1 MSNCI
6 SALFCKGKVYALL
19 LICTLL
25 ASLFAVSGAVAA
37 EAKVRVLATT
47 YPVYL
52 ITRAVTQSSPDVQV
66 DLLIPAQTGC
76 PHDYAL
82 TPRDMQKLAKARIVV
97 INGLGLEAFL
107 EKPLAAAGNF
117 TIVDSSKGVKAIVE
131 DHDEDQHAAPGGAE
145 AAHKD
150 GHDHAAGGT
159 GHEAGHEAGHESGH
173 DHGHGAEHG
182 TEHGT
187 EHGHDHGGVNPHAF
201 ASPMQAAIMARNIG
215 RGLAAAEPVAAKNC
229 PEAAE
234 AYAARLEAVGKRLA
248 AVGANAANKN
258 VVALHDGM
266 AYLVRDAGLNLVDVI
281 QEDEEAQP
289 SAARLLDLVKKIKVS
304 KPVVLIG
311 EPQYSE
317 KPVRA
322 LSAETGVPAVQ
333 LDSLASGLSNAPLDH
348 YETVMTNNYVIFEKY
363 FAK

>member
-6 SALFCKGKVYALL
+6 SALFRKGKVYALL

-37 EAKVRVLATT
+37 EGKVRVLATT

-107 EKPLAAAGNF
+107 EKPLAAAGKF
-117 TIVDSSKGVKAIVE
+117 TVVDSSKGVKAIVE

-145 AAHKD
+145 SAHKD
-150 GHDHAAGGT
+150 GHDHAAT
-159 GHEAGHEAGHESGH
+159 AKGHEAGQESGQEAGH
-173 DHGHGAEHG
+173 D
-182 TEHGT
+182 HGT

-289 SAARLLDLVKKIKVS
+289 SAARLLDLVKKIKES

-333 LDSLASGLSNAPLDH
+333 LDSLASGLSNAPLDY
-348 YETVMTNNYVIFEKY
+348 YETVMTNNCIILEKY

>member
-1 MSNCI
+1 MCNCN

-19 LICTLL
+19 LVCTLL

-52 ITRAVTQSSPDVQV
+52 ITRAVTQNSPDVQV

-82 TPRDMQKLAKARIVV
+82 TPKDMQKLAKAKIVV

-107 EKPLAAAGNF
+107 DKPLAAAGKI
-117 TIVDSSKGVKAIVE
+117 TVIDSSKGVNAIVE
-131 DHDEDQHAAPGGAE
+131 DHDEGQHAAHGDADK
-145 AAHKD
+145 AHKED
-150 GHDHAAGGT
+150 HGHAA
-159 GHEAGHEAGHESGH
+159 AAGH
-173 DHGHGAEHG
+173 DHGHEH
-182 TEHGT
+182 EHD
-187 EHGHDHGGVNPHAF
+187 HGHDHGGINPHAF
-201 ASPMQAAIMARNIG
+201 ASPMQAAVMARNIG

-229 PEAAE
+229 PEVAE

-289 SAARLLDLVKKIKVS
+289 SAARLLDLVKKIKES

-322 LSAETGVPAVQ
+322 LAAETGVPAVQ
-333 LDSLASGLSNAPLDH
+333 LDSLASGPANASLDH
-348 YETVMTNNYVIFEKY
+348 YETVMSQNCAILEKY
-363 FAK
+363 FGK

>member
-6 SALFCKGKVYALL
+6 SALFRKGKVYALL

-52 ITRAVTQSSPDVQV
+52 ITRAVTQNSPDVQV

-82 TPRDMQKLAKARIVV
+82 TPKDMQKLAKAKIVV

-107 EKPLAAAGNF
+107 EKPLAAAGKF
-117 TIVDSSKGVKAIVE
+117 TVVDSSKGVKAIVE

-145 AAHKD
+145 SAHKD
-150 GHDHAAGGT
+150 GHDHAAT
-159 GHEAGHEAGHESGH
+159 AKGHEAGQESGQEAGH
-173 DHGHGAEHG
+173 D
-182 TEHGT
+182 HGT

-215 RGLAAAEPVAAKNC
+215 RALAAAEPVAAKNC

-248 AVGANAANKN
+248 AVGANATNKN

-289 SAARLLDLVKKIKVS
+289 SAARLLDLVKKIKES

-333 LDSLASGLSNAPLDH
+333 LDSLASGLTNVPLDY
-348 YETVMTNNYVIFEKY
+348 YETVMANNCAILEKY

>member
-6 SALFCKGKVYALL
+6 SVLFFKGKVYALL

-82 TPRDMQKLAKARIVV
+82 TPKDMQKLAKARIVV

-107 EKPLAAAGNF
+107 EKPLAAAGKI
-117 TIVDSSKGVKAIVE
+117 TLVDSSKGVKAIVE
-131 DHDEDQHAAPGGAE
+131 DHDEDQHAASDSADK
-145 AAHKD
+145 AHKD
-150 GHDHAAGGT
+150 DHDHAAAAK
-159 GHEAGHEAGHESGH
+159 GHEAEHEAE
-173 DHGHGAEHG
+173 HGHGHNHSAG
-182 TEHGT
+182 
-187 EHGHDHGGVNPHAF
+187 HGHDHGGVNPHAF
-201 ASPMQAAIMARNIG
+201 ASPMQAAVMARNIG
-215 RGLAAAEPVAAKNC
+215 LALAVAEPVAAKNC

-248 AVGANAANKN
+248 AVGANDANKN

-266 AYLVRDAGLNLVDVI
+266 AYLVRDAGLNLVGVI
-281 QEDEEAQP
+281 QGDEEAQP
-289 SAARLLDLVKKIKVS
+289 SAARLLDLAKKIKES

-311 EPQYSE
+311 EPQYSD

-333 LDSLASGLSNAPLDH
+333 LDSLASGPANAPLDH
-348 YETVMTNNYVIFEKY
+348 YETVMTNNCAILEKY

>member
-6 SALFCKGKVYALL
+6 SVLFFKGKVYALL

-82 TPRDMQKLAKARIVV
+82 TPKDMQKLAKARIVV

-107 EKPLAAAGNF
+107 EKPLAAAGKI
-117 TIVDSSKGVKAIVE
+117 TLVDSSKGVKAIVE
-131 DHDEDQHAAPGGAE
+131 DHNEDQHAASDSADK
-145 AAHKD
+145 AHKD
-150 GHDHAAGGT
+150 DHDHAAAAK
-159 GHEAGHEAGHESGH
+159 GHEAEHEAE
-173 DHGHGAEHG
+173 HGHGHNHSAG
-182 TEHGT
+182 
-187 EHGHDHGGVNPHAF
+187 HGHDHGGVNPHAF
-201 ASPMQAAIMARNIG
+201 ASPMQAAVMARNIG
-215 RGLAAAEPVAAKNC
+215 LALAAAEPVAAKNC
-229 PEAAE
+229 LEAAE

-248 AVGANAANKN
+248 AVGANAGNKN

-289 SAARLLDLVKKIKVS
+289 SAARLLDLVKKIKES

-333 LDSLASGLSNAPLDH
+333 LDSLASGLSNAPLDY
-348 YETVMTNNYVIFEKY
+348 YETVMTNNCVILEKY

>member
-6 SALFCKGKVYALL
+6 SALFRKGKVYALL

-25 ASLFAVSGAVAA
+25 ASLFVVSGAVAA

-107 EKPLAAAGNF
+107 EKPLAAAGKF
-117 TIVDSSKGVKAIVE
+117 TVVDSSKGVKAIVE

-150 GHDHAAGGT
+150 GHDHAAT
-159 GHEAGHEAGHESGH
+159 AKGHEAGQESGQEAGH
-173 DHGHGAEHG
+173 D
-182 TEHGT
+182 HGT

-248 AVGANAANKN
+248 AVGANATNKN

-289 SAARLLDLVKKIKVS
+289 SAARLLDLVKKIKES

-333 LDSLASGLSNAPLDH
+333 LDSLASGLSNAPLDY
-348 YETVMTNNYVIFEKY
+348 YETVMTNNCIILEKY

>member
-1 MSNCI
+1 MCNCN

-19 LICTLL
+19 LVCTLL

-52 ITRAVTQSSPDVQV
+52 ITRAVTQNSPDVQV

-82 TPRDMQKLAKARIVV
+82 TPKDMQKLAKAKIVV

-107 EKPLAAAGNF
+107 DKPLAAAGKI
-117 TIVDSSKGVKAIVE
+117 TVIDSSKGVNAIVE
-131 DHDEDQHAAPGGAE
+131 DHDEDQHAAQGGADK
-145 AAHKD
+145 AHKED
-150 GHDHAAGGT
+150 HGHAA
-159 GHEAGHEAGHESGH
+159 AAGH
-173 DHGHGAEHG
+173 DHGHEH
-182 TEHGT
+182 EHD
-187 EHGHDHGGVNPHAF
+187 HGHDHGGINPHAF
-201 ASPMQAAIMARNIG
+201 ASPMQAAVMARNIG

-229 PEAAE
+229 PEVAE

-289 SAARLLDLVKKIKVS
+289 SAARLLDLVKKIKES

-333 LDSLASGLSNAPLDH
+333 LDSLASGLTNVPLDY
-348 YETVMTNNYVIFEKY
+348 YETVMANNCAILEKY

>member
-1 MSNCI
+1 MCNCI
-6 SALFCKGKVYALL
+6 SALFCKGKHYALL
-19 LICTLL
+19 LACALL
-25 ASLFAVSGAVAA
+25 ATFFAVAGASAA
-37 EAKVRVLATT
+37 EPKVRVLATT

-52 ITRAVTQSSPDVQV
+52 IARAVTQNSPDVQV

-82 TPRDMQKLAKARIVV
+82 TPKDMQKLAKAKIVV

-107 EKPLAAAGNF
+107 DKPLAAAGKI
-117 TIVDSSKGVKAIVE
+117 TVIDSSKGVNAIVE
-131 DHDEDQHAAPGGAE
+131 DHDKDQHAAPGGADK
-145 AAHKD
+145 AHKED
-150 GHDHAAGGT
+150 HGHAAAAGHDH
-159 GHEAGHEAGHESGH
+159 EN
-173 DHGHGAEHG
+173 EHG
-182 TEHGT
+182 YDH
-187 EHGHDHGGVNPHAF
+187 EHGHDHGHDHGGINPHAF
-201 ASPMQAAIMARNIG
+201 ASPMQAAVMARNIG

-229 PEAAE
+229 PEVAE

-289 SAARLLDLVKKIKVS
+289 SAARLLDLVKKIKQS

-333 LDSLASGLSNAPLDH
+333 LDSLASGLTNVPLDY
-348 YETVMTNNYVIFEKY
+348 YETVMANNCAILEKY

>member
-6 SALFCKGKVYALL
+6 SVLFFKGKVYALL
-19 LICTLL
+19 LVCTLL

-82 TPRDMQKLAKARIVV
+82 TPKDMQKLAKARIVV

-107 EKPLAAAGNF
+107 EKPLAAAGKI
-117 TIVDSSKGVKAIVE
+117 TLVDSSKGVKAIVE
-131 DHDEDQHAAPGGAE
+131 DHDEDQHAASDSADK
-145 AAHKD
+145 AHKD
-150 GHDHAAGGT
+150 DHDHAAAAK
-159 GHEAGHEAGHESGH
+159 GHEAEHEAE
-173 DHGHGAEHG
+173 HGHGHNHSAG
-182 TEHGT
+182 
-187 EHGHDHGGVNPHAF
+187 HGHDHGGVNPHAF
-201 ASPMQAAIMARNIG
+201 ASPMQAAVMARNIG
-215 RGLAAAEPVAAKNC
+215 LALAAAEPVAAKNC

-234 AYAARLEAVGKRLA
+234 AYAARLETVGKRLA

-266 AYLVRDAGLNLVDVI
+266 AYLVRDAGLNLVGVI

-289 SAARLLDLVKKIKVS
+289 SAARLLDLAKKIKES

-311 EPQYSE
+311 EPQYSD

-333 LDSLASGLSNAPLDH
+333 LDSLASGPANAPLDH
-348 YETVMTNNYVIFEKY
+348 YETVMTNNCAILEKY

>member
-6 SALFCKGKVYALL
+6 SALFRKGKVYALL

-107 EKPLAAAGNF
+107 EKPLAAAGKF
-117 TIVDSSKGVKAIVE
+117 TVVDSSKGVKAIVE

-145 AAHKD
+145 SAHKD
-150 GHDHAAGGT
+150 GHDHAAT
-159 GHEAGHEAGHESGH
+159 AKGHEAGQESGQEAGH
-173 DHGHGAEHG
+173 D
-182 TEHGT
+182 HGT

-215 RGLAAAEPVAAKNC
+215 RALAAAEPVAAKNC

-248 AVGANAANKN
+248 AVGANATNKN

-289 SAARLLDLVKKIKVS
+289 SAARLLDLVKKIKES

-333 LDSLASGLSNAPLDH
+333 LDSLASGLTNVPLDY
-348 YETVMTNNYVIFEKY
+348 YETVMANNCAILEKY

>member
-52 ITRAVTQSSPDVQV
+52 ITRAVTQNSPDVQV

-82 TPRDMQKLAKARIVV
+82 TPKDMQKLAKAKIVV

-107 EKPLAAAGNF
+107 EKPLAAAGKI
-117 TIVDSSKGVKAIVE
+117 TVIDSSKGVNAIVE
-131 DHDEDQHAAPGGAE
+131 DHDEDQHAAQGGADK
-145 AAHKD
+145 AHKED
-150 GHDHAAGGT
+150 HGHAAAAGHDH
-159 GHEAGHEAGHESGH
+159 ENE
-173 DHGHGAEHG
+173 HGHGHD
-182 TEHGT
+182 
-187 EHGHDHGGVNPHAF
+187 HGHDHGGINPHAF

-229 PEAAE
+229 PEVAE

-289 SAARLLDLVKKIKVS
+289 SAARLLDLVKKIKES

-333 LDSLASGLSNAPLDH
+333 LDSLASGLTNVPLDY
-348 YETVMTNNYVIFEKY
+348 YETVMANNCAILEKY

>member
-1 MSNCI
+1 MCNCN

-107 EKPLAAAGNF
+107 EKPLAAAGKF
-117 TIVDSSKGVKAIVE
+117 TVVDSSKGVKAIVE

-145 AAHKD
+145 SAHKD
-150 GHDHAAGGT
+150 GHDHAAT
-159 GHEAGHEAGHESGH
+159 AKGHEAGQESGQEAGH
-173 DHGHGAEHG
+173 D
-182 TEHGT
+182 HGT

-215 RGLAAAEPVAAKNC
+215 RALAAAEPVAAKNC

-248 AVGANAANKN
+248 AVGANATNKN

-289 SAARLLDLVKKIKVS
+289 SAARLLDLADSTCKCNTLKV
-304 KPVVLIG
+304 
-311 EPQYSE
+311 E
-317 KPVRA
+317 
-322 LSAETGVPAVQ
+322 
-333 LDSLASGLSNAPLDH
+333 
-348 YETVMTNNYVIFEKY
+348 
-363 FAK
+363 

>member
-1 MSNCI
+1 MCNCN

-52 ITRAVTQSSPDVQV
+52 ITRAVTQNSPDVQV

-82 TPRDMQKLAKARIVV
+82 TPKDMQKLAKANIVV

-107 EKPLAAAGNF
+107 EKPLAAAGKI
-117 TIVDSSKGVKAIVE
+117 TVIDSSKGVNAIVE
-131 DHDEDQHAAPGGAE
+131 DHDEDQHAAHGGADK
-145 AAHKD
+145 AHKED
-150 GHDHAAGGT
+150 HGHAAAAGHDHE
-159 GHEAGHEAGHESGH
+159 HEHGH
-173 DHGHGAEHG
+173 D
-182 TEHGT
+182 
-187 EHGHDHGGVNPHAF
+187 HGHDHGGVNPHAF
-201 ASPMQAAIMARNIG
+201 ASPMQAAIIARNIG

-229 PEAAE
+229 PEVAE

-289 SAARLLDLVKKIKVS
+289 SAARLLDLVKKIKES

-333 LDSLASGLSNAPLDH
+333 LDSLASGLTNVPLDY
-348 YETVMTNNYVIFEKY
+348 YETVMTNNCAILEKY

>member
-6 SALFCKGKVYALL
+6 SVLFFKGKVYALL

-82 TPRDMQKLAKARIVV
+82 TPKDMQKLAKARIVV

-107 EKPLAAAGNF
+107 EKPLAAAGKI
-117 TIVDSSKGVKAIVE
+117 TLVDSSKGVKAIVE
-131 DHDEDQHAAPGGAE
+131 DHDEDQHAASDSADK
-145 AAHKD
+145 AHKD
-150 GHDHAAGGT
+150 DHDHAAAAK
-159 GHEAGHEAGHESGH
+159 GHEAEHEAE
-173 DHGHGAEHG
+173 HGHGHNHSAG
-182 TEHGT
+182 
-187 EHGHDHGGVNPHAF
+187 HGHDHGGVNPHAF
-201 ASPMQAAIMARNIG
+201 ASPMQAAVMARNIG
-215 RGLAAAEPVAAKNC
+215 LALAAAEPVAAKNC

-234 AYAARLEAVGKRLA
+234 AYAARLETVGKRLA

-289 SAARLLDLVKKIKVS
+289 SAARLLDLVKKIKES

-333 LDSLASGLSNAPLDH
+333 LDSLASGLTNVPLDY
-348 YETVMTNNYVIFEKY
+348 YETVMANNCAILEKY

>member
-6 SALFCKGKVYALL
+6 SALFRKGKVYALL

-107 EKPLAAAGNF
+107 EKPLAAAGKF
-117 TIVDSSKGVKAIVE
+117 TVVDSSKGVKAIVE

-145 AAHKD
+145 SAHKD
-150 GHDHAAGGT
+150 GHDHAAT
-159 GHEAGHEAGHESGH
+159 AKGHEAGQESGQEAGH
-173 DHGHGAEHG
+173 D
-182 TEHGT
+182 HGT

-215 RGLAAAEPVAAKNC
+215 RALAAAEPVAAKNC

-234 AYAARLEAVGKRLA
+234 AYAAKLEAVGKRLA
-248 AVGANAANKN
+248 AVGANATNKN

-289 SAARLLDLVKKIKVS
+289 SAARLLDLVKKIKES

-333 LDSLASGLSNAPLDH
+333 LDSLASGLTNVPLDY
-348 YETVMTNNYVIFEKY
+348 YETVMANNCAILEKY

>member
-1 MSNCI
+1 MCNCN

-52 ITRAVTQSSPDVQV
+52 ITRAVTQNSPDVQV

-82 TPRDMQKLAKARIVV
+82 TPKDMQKLAKAKIVV

-107 EKPLAAAGNF
+107 EKPLAAAGKI
-117 TIVDSSKGVKAIVE
+117 TVIDSSKGVNAIVE
-131 DHDEDQHAAPGGAE
+131 DHDEDQHAAHGGADK
-145 AAHKD
+145 AHKED
-150 GHDHAAGGT
+150 HGHAA
-159 GHEAGHEAGHESGH
+159 AAGH
-173 DHGHGAEHG
+173 DHGHEH
-182 TEHGT
+182 EHD
-187 EHGHDHGGVNPHAF
+187 HGHDHGGINPHAF
-201 ASPMQAAIMARNIG
+201 ASPMQAAVMARNIG

-229 PEAAE
+229 PEVAE

-289 SAARLLDLVKKIKVS
+289 SAARLLDLVKKIKES

-333 LDSLASGLSNAPLDH
+333 LDSLASGLTNVPLDY
-348 YETVMTNNYVIFEKY
+348 YETVMANNCAILEKY

>member
-1 MSNCI
+1 MCNCI
-6 SALFCKGKVYALL
+6 SALFCKGKPYALL
-19 LICTLL
+19 LACTLL
-25 ASLFAVSGAVAA
+25 ATFFAVAGASAA
-37 EAKVRVLATT
+37 EPRVRVLATT

-66 DLLIPAQTGC
+66 DLRIPAQTGC

-82 TPRDMQKLAKARIVV
+82 TPKDMQKLAKARVVV

-107 EKPLAAAGNF
+107 QKPLAAAGKI
-117 TIVDSSKGVKAIVE
+117 TVVDSSAGVRAIAE
-131 DHDEDQHAAPGGAE
+131 DHDEAQHAGQ
-145 AAHKD
+145 
-150 GHDHAAGGT
+150 HD
-159 GHEAGHEAGHESGH
+159 
-173 DHGHGAEHG
+173 
-182 TEHGT
+182 
-187 EHGHDHGGVNPHAF
+187 DHGGVNPHAF
-201 ASPMQAAIMARNIG
+201 ASPMQAAIMARTIG

-229 PEAAE
+229 LEAAE
-234 AYAARLEAVGKRLA
+234 AYAAKLEDLGKRLA

-289 SAARLLDLVKKIKVS
+289 SAARLLGLVKKIKES

-322 LSAETGVPAVQ
+322 LAAETGVPAVQ
-333 LDSLASGLSNAPLDH
+333 LDSLASGPANASLDH
-348 YETVMTNNYVIFEKY
+348 YETVMSQNCAILEKY
-363 FAK
+363 FGK

>member
-19 LICTLL
+19 LTCTLL

-52 ITRAVTQSSPDVQV
+52 ITRAVTQNSPDVQV

-82 TPRDMQKLAKARIVV
+82 TPKDMQKLAKAKIVV

-107 EKPLAAAGNF
+107 EKPLAAAGKI
-117 TIVDSSKGVKAIVE
+117 TVIDSSKGVNAIVE
-131 DHDEDQHAAPGGAE
+131 DHDEDQHAAHGDADK
-145 AAHKD
+145 AHKED
-150 GHDHAAGGT
+150 HGHAAAAGHDH
-159 GHEAGHEAGHESGH
+159 
-173 DHGHGAEHG
+173 EH
-182 TEHGT
+182 
-187 EHGHDHGGVNPHAF
+187 EHGHDHGHDHGGMNPHAF
-201 ASPMQAAIMARNIG
+201 ASPMQAAVMARNIG

-229 PEAAE
+229 PEVAE

-289 SAARLLDLVKKIKVS
+289 SAARLLDLVKKIKES

-333 LDSLASGLSNAPLDH
+333 LDSLASGLTNVPLDY
-348 YETVMTNNYVIFEKY
+348 YETVMANNCAILEKY

>member
-6 SALFCKGKVYALL
+6 SALFRKGKVYALL

-37 EAKVRVLATT
+37 EAKVRLLAST

-52 ITRAVTQSSPDVQV
+52 ITRGVTQSSPVVQV

-107 EKPLAAAGNF
+107 EKPLAAAGKF
-117 TIVDSSKGVKAIVE
+117 TVVDSSKGVKAIVE

-145 AAHKD
+145 SAHKD
-150 GHDHAAGGT
+150 GHDHAAT
-159 GHEAGHEAGHESGH
+159 AKGHEAGQESGQEAGH
-173 DHGHGAEHG
+173 D
-182 TEHGT
+182 HGT

-215 RGLAAAEPVAAKNC
+215 RALAAAEPVAAKNC

-234 AYAARLEAVGKRLA
+234 AYGARLEAVGKRLA

-289 SAARLLDLVKKIKVS
+289 SAARLLDLVKKIKES

-333 LDSLASGLSNAPLDH
+333 LDSLASGLTNVPLDY
-348 YETVMTNNYVIFEKY
+348 YETVMANNCAILEKY

>member
-6 SALFCKGKVYALL
+6 SALFCKGKQYGLL
-19 LICTLL
+19 LACTLL
-25 ASLFAVSGAVAA
+25 ATFFAVVNAAAV
-37 EAKVRVLATT
+37 EPKVRVLATT

-82 TPRDMQKLAKARIVV
+82 TPKDMQKLAKARIVV

-107 EKPLAAAGNF
+107 EKPLAAAGNI
-117 TIVDSSKGVKAIVE
+117 TVIDSSKGINAIVE
-131 DHDEDQHAAPGGAE
+131 DHDEDQHAAHDKADAAHKGDHAQAAAAKGHE
-145 AAHKD
+145 AAHD
-150 GHDHAAGGT
+150 
-159 GHEAGHEAGHESGH
+159 
-173 DHGHGAEHG
+173 
-182 TEHGT
+182 
-187 EHGHDHGGVNPHAF
+187 HGHDHGGVNPHAF
-201 ASPMQAAIMARNIG
+201 ASPTQAAIMARNIG

-234 AYAARLEAVGKRLA
+234 AYAAKLETLGKRLA

-258 VVALHDGM
+258 VVVLHDGM

-289 SAARLLDLVKKIKVS
+289 SAARLLDLVKKIKAS
-304 KPVVLIG
+304 KPVVLVG
-311 EPQYSE
+311 EPQYSD

-333 LDSLASGLSNAPLDH
+333 LDSLASGSANAPLDH
-348 YETVMTNNYVIFEKY
+348 YETVMTRNCDILEKY
-363 FAK
+363 FVK

>member
-1 MSNCI
+1 MCNCI
-6 SALFCKGKVYALL
+6 SALFYKGKHYALL
-19 LICTLL
+19 LACTLL
-25 ASLFAVSGAVAA
+25 ATFFAVSGAAAA
-37 EAKVRVLATT
+37 EPKVRILATT

-82 TPRDMQKLAKARIVV
+82 TPKDMQKLAKARIVV
-97 INGLGLEAFL
+97 INGLGMEAFL
-107 EKPLAAAGNF
+107 EKPLATAGKI
-117 TIVDSSKGVKAIVE
+117 TVVDSSKGVSAIVE
-131 DHDEDQHAAPGGAE
+131 DHDDDQHAAPGNANQ
-145 AAHKD
+145 AHKD
-150 GHDHAAGGT
+150 GHDQAA
-159 GHEAGHEAGHESGH
+159 AAKGH
-173 DHGHGAEHG
+173 DHEHGHGHD
-182 TEHGT
+182 HD
-187 EHGHDHGGVNPHAF
+187 HGHDHGGVNPHAF
-201 ASPMQAAIMARNIG
+201 ASPVQAAIMARNIG

-234 AYAARLEAVGKRLA
+234 AYAAKLEAVGQRLA
-248 AVGANAANKN
+248 AVGAKAANKN

-289 SAARLLDLVKKIKVS
+289 SAARLLELVKKIKES

-317 KPVRA
+317 KPVRV

-333 LDSLASGLSNAPLDH
+333 LDSLASGPVNAPLDY
-348 YETVMTNNYVIFEKY
+348 YENVMIQNCAILEKY

>member
-6 SALFCKGKVYALL
+6 SALFRKGKVYALL

-82 TPRDMQKLAKARIVV
+82 TPKDMQKLAKARIVV

-107 EKPLAAAGNF
+107 EKPLAAAGKI
-117 TIVDSSKGVKAIVE
+117 TLVDSSKGVKAIVE
-131 DHDEDQHAAPGGAE
+131 DHDEDQHAASDSADK
-145 AAHKD
+145 AHKD
-150 GHDHAAGGT
+150 DHDHAAAAK
-159 GHEAGHEAGHESGH
+159 GHEAEHEAE
-173 DHGHGAEHG
+173 HGHGHNHSAG
-182 TEHGT
+182 
-187 EHGHDHGGVNPHAF
+187 HGHDHGGVNPHAF
-201 ASPMQAAIMARNIG
+201 ASPMQAAVMARNIG
-215 RGLAAAEPVAAKNC
+215 LALAAAEPVAAKNC

-234 AYAARLEAVGKRLA
+234 AYAARLETVGKRLA

-266 AYLVRDAGLNLVDVI
+266 AYLVRDAGLNLVGVI

-289 SAARLLDLVKKIKVS
+289 SAARLLDLAKKIKES

-311 EPQYSE
+311 EPQYSD

-333 LDSLASGLSNAPLDH
+333 LDSLASGPANAPLDH
-348 YETVMTNNYVIFEKY
+348 YETVMTNNCAILEKY

>member
-1 MSNCI
+1 MCNCN

-52 ITRAVTQSSPDVQV
+52 VTRAVTQNSPDVQV

-82 TPRDMQKLAKARIVV
+82 TPKDMQKLAKAKIVV

-107 EKPLAAAGNF
+107 DKPLAAAGKI
-117 TIVDSSKGVKAIVE
+117 TVIDSSKGVNAIVE
-131 DHDEDQHAAPGGAE
+131 DHDKDQHAAQGGADK
-145 AAHKD
+145 AHKED
-150 GHDHAAGGT
+150 HGHAAAAGHDHE
-159 GHEAGHEAGHESGH
+159 HEHEH
-173 DHGHGAEHG
+173 D
-182 TEHGT
+182 
-187 EHGHDHGGVNPHAF
+187 HGHDHGGINPHAF
-201 ASPMQAAIMARNIG
+201 ASPMQAAVMARNIG

-229 PEAAE
+229 PEVAE

-289 SAARLLDLVKKIKVS
+289 SAARLLDLVKKIKES

-333 LDSLASGLSNAPLDH
+333 LDSLASGLTNVPLDY
-348 YETVMTNNYVIFEKY
+348 YETVMANNCAILEKY

>member
-1 MSNCI
+1 MCNCI
-6 SALFCKGKVYALL
+6 SALFCKGKPYALL
-19 LICTLL
+19 LACTLL
-25 ASLFAVSGAVAA
+25 ATFFAVAGASAA
-37 EAKVRVLATT
+37 EPRVRVLATT

-82 TPRDMQKLAKARIVV
+82 TPKDMQKLAKAKIVV

-107 EKPLAAAGNF
+107 EKPLAAAGKI
-117 TIVDSSKGVKAIVE
+117 TVIDSSKGVNAIVE
-131 DHDEDQHAAPGGAE
+131 DHDEDQHAAHGDADK
-145 AAHKD
+145 AHKD
-150 GHDHAAGGT
+150 NHDHAAAAK
-159 GHEAGHEAGHESGH
+159 GHEAGHDPGHGH
-173 DHGHGAEHG
+173 DHD
-182 TEHGT
+182 
-187 EHGHDHGGVNPHAF
+187 HGHDHGGVNPHAF

-229 PEAAE
+229 PEAAD

-289 SAARLLDLVKKIKVS
+289 SAARLLDLVKKIKES
-304 KPVVLIG
+304 KPVILIG

-333 LDSLASGLSNAPLDH
+333 LDSLASGLSNAPLDY
-348 YETVMTNNYVIFEKY
+348 YETVMANNCAILEKY

>member
-6 SALFCKGKVYALL
+6 SALFRKGKVYALL

-107 EKPLAAAGNF
+107 EKPLAAAGKF
-117 TIVDSSKGVKAIVE
+117 TVVDSSKGVKAIVE

-150 GHDHAAGGT
+150 GHDHAAT
-159 GHEAGHEAGHESGH
+159 AKGHEAGQESGQEAGH
-173 DHGHGAEHG
+173 D
-182 TEHGT
+182 HGT

-248 AVGANAANKN
+248 AVGANATNKN

-289 SAARLLDLVKKIKVS
+289 SAARLLDLVKKIKES

-333 LDSLASGLSNAPLDH
+333 LDSLASGLSNAPLDY
-348 YETVMTNNYVIFEKY
+348 YETVMTNNCIILEKY

>member
-6 SALFCKGKVYALL
+6 SAMFRKGKVYALL

-97 INGLGLEAFL
+97 INGLGMEAFL
-107 EKPLAAAGNF
+107 EKPLAAAGKI
-117 TIVDSSKGVKAIVE
+117 TVVDSSKGVNAIVE
-131 DHDEDQHAAPGGAE
+131 DHDEDQHAAPGNADQ
-145 AAHKD
+145 AHKE
-150 GHDHAAGGT
+150 GHDHAA
-159 GHEAGHEAGHESGH
+159 AAKGH
-173 DHGHGAEHG
+173 DHEHGHGHD
-182 TEHGT
+182 H

-234 AYAARLEAVGKRLA
+234 AYAAQLEAVGQRLA
-248 AVGANAANKN
+248 AVGAKAANKN

-289 SAARLLDLVKKIKVS
+289 SAARLLDLVKKIKES

-333 LDSLASGLSNAPLDH
+333 LDSLASGPANAPLDY
-348 YETVMTNNYVIFEKY
+348 YENVMIQNCAILEKY

>member
-52 ITRAVTQSSPDVQV
+52 ITRAVTQNSPDVQV

-82 TPRDMQKLAKARIVV
+82 TPKDMQKLAKAKIVV

-107 EKPLAAAGNF
+107 EKPLAAAGKI
-117 TIVDSSKGVKAIVE
+117 TVIDSSKGVNAIVE
-131 DHDEDQHAAPGGAE
+131 DHDEGQHAAHGDADK
-145 AAHKD
+145 AHKED
-150 GHDHAAGGT
+150 HGHAA
-159 GHEAGHEAGHESGH
+159 AAGH
-173 DHGHGAEHG
+173 DHGHEH
-182 TEHGT
+182 EHD
-187 EHGHDHGGVNPHAF
+187 HGHDHGGINPHAF
-201 ASPMQAAIMARNIG
+201 ASPMQAAVMARNIG

-229 PEAAE
+229 PEVAE

-289 SAARLLDLVKKIKVS
+289 SAARLLDLVKKIKES

-333 LDSLASGLSNAPLDH
+333 LDSLASGLTNVPLDY
-348 YETVMTNNYVIFEKY
+348 YETVMANNCAILEKY

>member
-6 SALFCKGKVYALL
+6 SVLFRKGKHHGLALL
-19 LICTLL
+19 CTLL
-25 ASLFAVSGAVAA
+25 VAAFAVTGAFAA
-37 EAKVRVLATT
+37 EPKVRVLATT

-52 ITRAVTQSSPDVQV
+52 LTRAVAQTSPDVQV

-82 TPRDMQKLAKARIVV
+82 TPKDMQKLSKANVV
-97 INGLGLEAFL
+97 IINGLGMESFL
-107 EKPLAAAGNF
+107 EKPLAAAGKK
-117 TIVDSSKGVKAIVE
+117 IAVIDSSKGINAIVE
-131 DHDEDQHAAPGGAE
+131 EHDEDHDAGHGKVD

-150 GHDHAAGGT
+150 DHNPAAAAKGHDHA
-159 GHEAGHEAGHESGH
+159 H
-173 DHGHGAEHG
+173 
-182 TEHGT
+182 
-187 EHGHDHGGVNPHAF
+187 EHGHDHGHDHGGLNPHAF
-201 ASPMQAAIMARNIG
+201 SSPLQAAVMARNIG
-215 RGLAAAEPVAAKNC
+215 RGLAAAAPVAAKNC
-229 PEAAE
+229 PQAAD
-234 AYAARLEAVGKRLA
+234 AYAEKLEALGQRLA

-289 SAARLLDLVKKIKVS
+289 SAARLLDLVKKIKES

-333 LDSLASGLSNAPLDH
+333 LDSLASGLTNVPLDY
-348 YETVMTNNYVIFEKY
+348 YETVMANNCAILEKY

>member
-6 SALFCKGKVYALL
+6 SALFRKGKVYALL

-107 EKPLAAAGNF
+107 EKPLAAAGKF
-117 TIVDSSKGVKAIVE
+117 TVVDSSKGVKAIVE

-145 AAHKD
+145 SAHKD
-150 GHDHAAGGT
+150 GHDHAAT
-159 GHEAGHEAGHESGH
+159 AKGHEAGQESGQEAGH
-173 DHGHGAEHG
+173 D
-182 TEHGT
+182 HGT

-215 RGLAAAEPVAAKNC
+215 RALAAAEPVAAKNC

-248 AVGANAANKN
+248 AVGANATNKN

-289 SAARLLDLVKKIKVS
+289 SAARLLDLVKKIKES

-333 LDSLASGLSNAPLDH
+333 LDSLASGLSNAPLDY
-348 YETVMTNNYVIFEKY
+348 YETVMTNNCIILEKY

>member
-6 SALFCKGKVYALL
+6 SVLFFKGKVYALL

-82 TPRDMQKLAKARIVV
+82 TPKDMQKLAKARIVV

-107 EKPLAAAGNF
+107 EKPLAAAGKI
-117 TIVDSSKGVKAIVE
+117 TLVDSSKGVKAIVE
-131 DHDEDQHAAPGGAE
+131 DHDEDQHAASDSADK
-145 AAHKD
+145 AHKD
-150 GHDHAAGGT
+150 DHDHAAAAK
-159 GHEAGHEAGHESGH
+159 GHEAEHEAE
-173 DHGHGAEHG
+173 HGHGHNHSAG
-182 TEHGT
+182 
-187 EHGHDHGGVNPHAF
+187 HGHDHGGVNPHAF
-201 ASPMQAAIMARNIG
+201 ASPMQAAVMARNIG
-215 RGLAAAEPVAAKNC
+215 LALAAAEPVAAKNC

-266 AYLVRDAGLNLVDVI
+266 AYLVRDAGLNLVGVI

-289 SAARLLDLVKKIKVS
+289 SAARLLDLAKKIKES

-311 EPQYSE
+311 EPQYSD

-333 LDSLASGLSNAPLDH
+333 LDSLASGPANAPLDH
-348 YETVMTNNYVIFEKY
+348 YETVMTNNCAILEKY

>member
-6 SALFCKGKVYALL
+6 SALFCKGKQYALL
-19 LICTLL
+19 LACTLL
-25 ASLFAVSGAVAA
+25 ATFFAVANVAA
-37 EAKVRVLATT
+37 AEPRVRVLATT

-82 TPRDMQKLAKARIVV
+82 TPKDMQKLAKARIVV

-107 EKPLAAAGNF
+107 EKPLAAAGKI
-117 TIVDSSKGVKAIVE
+117 TVVDSSKGVNAIAE
-131 DHDEDQHAAPGGAE
+131 DHDEGQHAAHGNAE

-150 GHDHAAGGT
+150 DHAPAAAAK
-159 GHEAGHEAGHESGH
+159 GHEAE
-173 DHGHGAEHG
+173 HGHGHG
-182 TEHGT
+182 N

-201 ASPMQAAIMARNIG
+201 ASPIQAAIMARNIG
-215 RGLAAAEPVAAKNC
+215 RELAAAEPLAAKNC
-229 PEAAE
+229 PETAE
-234 AYAARLEAVGKRLA
+234 AYAAKLEALGKRLA

-289 SAARLLDLVKKIKVS
+289 SAARLLDLVKKIKDS

-311 EPQYSE
+311 EPQYSD

-333 LDSLASGLSNAPLDH
+333 LDSLASGAASAPLDH
-348 YETVMTNNYVIFEKY
+348 YETVMTRNCDILEKY